1 MLARDT
7 KTGQEQIVEVR
18 SAVDVSDE
26 KVEAMIAESVEHAFD
41 DYHARLLVETRLKSG
56 EMLPAVHHALA
67 LAGDRLPAEERAR
80 IDTLAANVEEAMS
93 GDSLDQLKAA
103 NAALDAGTQ
112 DLATLLIEQAMDEA
126 LERRGLV

>member
-1 MLARDT
+1 M
-7 KTGQEQIVEVR
+7 
-18 SAVDVSDE
+18 DVSDE

-56 EMLPAVHHALA
+56 EMLPAVRHALE
-67 LAGDRLPAEERAR
+67 LAGDRLPPEERAR
-80 IDTLAANVEEAMS
+80 ITALSADVETAMA
-93 GDSLDQLKAA
+93 GEDLDRLKAA

-112 DLATLLIEQAMDEA
+112 ELATLLIEQAMDEA